1 MAEEMALTAGQVRD
15 LSTQMKT
22 LAERT
27 KAFDKNVD
35 ELTASLRVLDGVQK
49 DLLKRS
55 SNLEKAANRADKA
68 VEQAKKSYEA
78 FRTQTGQGALDAT
91 VQEQERL
98 RQALQ
103 ETGEAIQSNRT
114 AYQKLTQEAG
124 QADSWGIAGGGS
136 FLRQLQKA
144 GVFNPLGE
152 AVGQAATAFLGSALG
167 ESASATAGGLLSGAA
182 KGYDHGGTYGT

>member
-1 MAEEMALTAGQVRD
+1 MRPPPSPG
-15 LSTQMKT
+15 
-22 LAERT
+22 
-27 KAFDKNVD
+27 
-35 ELTASLRVLDGVQK
+35 GPG
-49 DLLKRS
+49 
-55 SNLEKAANRADKA
+55 AA
-68 VEQAKKSYEA
+68 
-78 FRTQTGQGALDAT
+78 